1 MLRRRGY
8 GGSLTVLSADGDAPY
23 DRPNLSKDYLA
34 GSAPESWLPMR
45 SPKFYERKDI
55 ALHLQTAVSRIDRQ
69 TSTVVAADG
78 RSFGFDRLLLA
89 PGAEPVRLPVP
100 GADQPN
106 VFTLRSLSEAA
117 LLSRSPTRPGRRSW
131 LGQAS
136 SVSRLPR
143 LFVRE
148 RSMCT
153 WLRPT
158 VSRLKRCWGLS

>member
-55 ALHLQTAVSRIDRQ
+55 ALHLHTAVSRIDRQ
-69 TSTVVAADG
+69 ARTVVAADG

-89 PGAEPVRLPVP
+89 PGAEPVRLSVP
-100 GADQPN
+100 GAGQPN
-106 VFTLRSLSEAA
+106 VFTLRSLAD
-117 LLSRSPTRPGRRSW
+117 SRAIIEIANTARSAVVV
-131 LGQAS
+131 GAGS
-136 SVSRLPR
+136 SVSKSPR
-143 LFVRE
+143 PFVRE
-148 RSMCT
+148 TSMCT

-158 VSRLKRCWGLS
+158 VSRLKRCWARS